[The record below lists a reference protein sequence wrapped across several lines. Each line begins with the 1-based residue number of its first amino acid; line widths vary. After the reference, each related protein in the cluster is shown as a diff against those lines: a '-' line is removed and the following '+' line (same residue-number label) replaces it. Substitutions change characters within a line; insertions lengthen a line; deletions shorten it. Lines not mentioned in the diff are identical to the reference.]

1 MRGTH
6 ASWSSG
12 RESRPN
18 AATTRNAPVQS
29 EATGPAAYTRLQ
41 PARFPKPASPI
52 MTPEVAKHANGDS
65 EEEVAF
71 HVGAA
76 LAEKVDSPLLAELP
90 AY

>member
-1 MRGTH
+1 
-6 ASWSSG
+6 
-12 RESRPN
+12 
-18 AATTRNAPVQS
+18 
-29 EATGPAAYTRLQ
+29 
-41 PARFPKPASPI
+41 